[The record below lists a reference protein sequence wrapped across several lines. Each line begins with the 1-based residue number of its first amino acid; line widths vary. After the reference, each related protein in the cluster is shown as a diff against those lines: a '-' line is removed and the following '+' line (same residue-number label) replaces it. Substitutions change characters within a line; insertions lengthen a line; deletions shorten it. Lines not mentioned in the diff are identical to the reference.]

1 MADPLQ
7 DIHEAVNR
15 GLLTLIYILLA
26 IVLFG
31 LIKFGLQIDDI
42 LDTVS
47 GFFEPQ
53 CYPVGETGAEVCE

>member
-7 DIHEAVNR
+7 EIHEAVNR

-31 LIKFGLQIDDI
+31 LIKFGLQIDSI
-42 LDTVS
+42 LNTVG
-47 GFFEPQ
+47 GFFEPT